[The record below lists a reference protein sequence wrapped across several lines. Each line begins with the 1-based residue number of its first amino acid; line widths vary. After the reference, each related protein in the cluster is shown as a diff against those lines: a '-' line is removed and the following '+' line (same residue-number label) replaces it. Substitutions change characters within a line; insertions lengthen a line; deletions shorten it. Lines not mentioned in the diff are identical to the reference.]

1 MYAEAKNELNELD
14 ETVWNETIRPIR
26 ARAGFT
32 AESALGFPGKDQEKL
47 RSVIRYERRAEFVG
61 EGYYYNDLRRWREA
75 ENVNNGPIRKFN
87 NDVILVRSFEPSRDY
102 WWPIPQ
108 GEIDLNRNL
117 LPNNPNY

>member
-1 MYAEAKNELNELD
+1 MCTPKPKRTNELTRRYGTKRCASDPAPGRIQPSRRLE
-14 ETVWNETIRPIR
+14 
-26 ARAGFT
+26 
-32 AESALGFPGKDQEKL
+32 FPGKDQEKL
-47 RSVIRYERRAEFVG
+47 RAVIHTNAARVVG
-61 EGYYYNDLRRWREA
+61 EGYYYNDLRAGGEA

-102 WWPIPQ
+102 WWPVPQ

>member
-1 MYAEAKNELNELD
+1 M
-14 ETVWNETIRPIR
+14 
-26 ARAGFT
+26 
-32 AESALGFPGKDQEKL
+32 
-47 RSVIRYERRAEFVG
+47 G

>member
-1 MYAEAKNELNELD
+1 MERNGA
-14 ETVWNETIRPIR
+14 
-26 ARAGFT
+26 
-32 AESALGFPGKDQEKL
+32 PGKDQEKL
-47 RSVIRYERRAEFVG
+47 RAVIRYERRAEFVG

-102 WWPIPQ
+102 WWPVPQ

>member
-1 MYAEAKNELNELD
+1 MLKARPLTTDFEREIESAYE
-14 ETVWNETIRPIR
+14 ETIELLKTLCAIP
-26 ARAGFT
+26 APSHH
-32 AESALGFPGKDQEKL
+32 E
-47 RSVIRYERRAEFVG
+47 ERRAEFVG

-102 WWPIPQ
+102 WWPVPQ